1 MFTRLI
7 CSLFCAFAINAS
19 AESELPDIN
28 FTTIQG
34 DPIHL
39 DDTQGTLRVINFWAT
54 WCPPCVKEMPALA
67 RLDAE
72 LRPHEGQVIAI
83 NVGEDAVSVEAFL
96 LETLDENQMAIW
108 LDTEGLSFTKFKLAA
123 LPMTL
128 IVDQQGQV
136 VERVMGIRE
145 WDSAETIAALLK
157 LTPQ

>member
-1 MFTRLI
+1 M
-7 CSLFCAFAINAS
+7 
-19 AESELPDIN
+19 
-28 FTTIQG
+28 
-34 DPIHL
+34 
-39 DDTQGTLRVINFWAT
+39 INFWAT